1 MVTENKETT
10 QTQEA
15 PKPKVEDSPEFREAV
30 QKAVR
35 QSTSKYQQQASEARR
50 ETKKL
55 AGQIQTLQEQMEQAK
70 NEAEIARLAGDDVD
84 AAARLKEQIKFRD
97 ELDKKQKQL
106 TEREERVLELE
117 RRTSIRLLHEE
128 YGIPTS
134 DLEEYETLDEMEK
147 AALKYQLAELKKG
160 NGQKPKPEERETK
173 PIDASDGRLGS
184 VKLAKPG
191 TPEFEE
197 QWERAKAAGRQ

>member
-1 MVTENKETT
+1 MTTENKEIT

-15 PKPKVEDSPEFREAV
+15 PKPKVEDSPEFKEAL
-30 QKAVR
+30 R
-35 QSTSKYQQQASEARR
+35 RSTSKYQQQASEARR

-134 DLEEYETLDEMEK
+134 DLEEYETLEEMEK